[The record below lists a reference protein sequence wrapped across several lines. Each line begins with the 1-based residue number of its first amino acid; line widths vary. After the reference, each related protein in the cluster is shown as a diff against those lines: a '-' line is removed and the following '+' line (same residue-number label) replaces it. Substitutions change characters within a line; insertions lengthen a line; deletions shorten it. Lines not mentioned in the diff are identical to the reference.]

1 MKLLTTFLFLGILSA
16 QSEHQS
22 QSIETV
28 VNQFMQ
34 AINTN
39 DADLAQSLVLEDA
52 MITRVLIREGIS
64 NSKNISMNQ
73 FIEDIRTRTIEV
85 EERIWNLKIESND
98 NIATA
103 WMDYDF
109 HIEGNYSHQGSN
121 VLFLIKTSD
130 GWKISQVLFD
140 MQI

>member
-16 QSEHQS
+16 QSEHHS

-109 HIEGNYSHQGSN
+109 HIEENYSHKGSN
-121 VLFLIKTSD
+121 VLFLMKTSD